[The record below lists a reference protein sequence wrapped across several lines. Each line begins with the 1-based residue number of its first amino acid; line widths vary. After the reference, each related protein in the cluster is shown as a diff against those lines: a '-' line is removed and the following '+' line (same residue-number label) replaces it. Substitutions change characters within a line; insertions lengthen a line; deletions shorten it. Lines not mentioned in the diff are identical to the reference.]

1 MLKTCP
7 IASGC
12 SISASRARTTSATS
26 AKHRDWQPLKRLIHK
41 ARQHH
46 AVVTSLTWSGCV
58 KQSSDDYG
66 QCLRSVIGE
75 SKKFVDGFRA
85 RVAPTALDGG
95 AVHHIVVFGER
106 DFITL

>member
-1 MLKTCP
+1 MLHQCKQSAHHVSYIGETP
-7 IASGC
+7 GFAA
-12 SISASRARTTSATS
+12 IS
-26 AKHRDWQPLKRLIHK
+26 KHRDWQPLKRLIHK

-46 AVVTSLTWSGCV
+46 AIVTSLTWSGCV

-85 RVAPTALDGG
+85 RVAPTALEGG
-95 AVHHIVVFGER
+95 DLPSIVRLWYR
-106 DFITL
+106 DCMSLS